1 MGKQKSSR
9 ELILRV
15 TRGGVIAA
23 IYATLTLV
31 FAPFSFGA
39 VQFRISEALCVL
51 PVFFPEAVLG
61 LFVGCIVAN
70 IFSSNIVI
78 ADMIFGSLATLVAA
92 MITRKLKSKWL
103 VPLPSVVVNAV
114 VVGLVITFSML
125 SGANSGGG
133 VFAKTYLI
141 NMLEVGFG
149 EFVVCY
155 AGGIPL
161 MMVLSRLKEKN
172 VISMSL

>member
-1 MGKQKSSR
+1 MGKQKNSR
-9 ELILRV
+9 ELILRL

-23 IYATLTLV
+23 IYAALTLV

-61 LFVGCIVAN
+61 LFVGCIISN
-70 IFSSNIVI
+70 IFSSNIII
-78 ADMIFGSLATLVAA
+78 ADMIFGSIATLIAA
-92 MITRKLKSKWL
+92 LITRKLKNKWL

-114 VVGLVITFSML
+114 IVGLVITVSMMA
-125 SGANSGGG
+125 GINDRD
-133 VFAKTYLI
+133 VFVKTYLL

-149 EFVVCY
+149 QLVVCY
-155 AGGIPL
+155 AGGLPL
-161 MMVLSRLKEKN
+161 MTLLSKLRDKK
-172 VISMSL
+172 VIGMTL